1 MAASL
6 QVRDIKVTILTT
18 DDDGD
23 GRDLAFLPPADSG
36 SGINLIV
43 KPRTTKFYITSWS
56 AAVWLWR
63 NVRAFDA
70 VHVHAL
76 FSFMPVVAALVA
88 RWRGVAFIIRP
99 LGTLGQYGL
108 SERRPLLKRLSLRWL
123 ERPLLRAASA
133 VHCTSLAE
141 AAEVRASCNAAR
153 TVVIPLSVPAFKP
166 ANRDAVSAL
175 RAETGDGLVVLFLS
189 RLDPKKNIETLL
201 QSVGLVLAN
210 CPNAIFLIAG
220 TGDQLYE
227 KTLHDLA
234 ESLGVGRRVRW
245 IGNVEGTRKAAA
257 FSIASVFVLPSF
269 DENFGIAVAEALAA
283 GVPCVVTPGVAIAA
297 EIEAASAGVVVK
309 CDAQSVAVGI
319 VRYLQ
324 SGELRVRASEA
335 ARALAFREYGREKL
349 GDRLLRLYQDVRN
362 GRISAGVDGDARKD
376 ASA

>member
-1 MAASL
+1 
-6 QVRDIKVTILTT
+6 
-18 DDDGD
+18 
-23 GRDLAFLPPADSG
+23 
-36 SGINLIV
+36 
-43 KPRTTKFYITSWS
+43 
-56 AAVWLWR
+56 
-63 NVRAFDA
+63 
-70 VHVHAL
+70 
-76 FSFMPVVAALVA
+76 MPDVAALVA

-123 ERPLLRAASA
+123 ERPLLRDASA

-141 AAEVRASCNAAR
+141 AVEVRASCDAAR
-153 TVVIPLSVPAFKP
+153 TVVIPLSVPAFEPTNKE
-166 ANRDAVSAL
+166 AVSAL
-175 RAETGDGLVVLFLS
+175 RTETGDGPVVLFLS

-201 QSVGLVLAN
+201 HSVGLVLAN
-210 CPNAIFLIAG
+210 CPDAIFLIAG

-245 IGNVEGTRKAAA
+245 IGNVEGARKAAA

-269 DENFGIAVAEALAA
+269 VENFGIAVAEALAA

-324 SGELRVRASEA
+324 SGELRMRASEA

-349 GDRLLRLYQDVRN
+349 GDRLSRLYRDVRN
-362 GRISAGVDGDARKD
+362 GRISAAVVGDARKD